1 MPTQLA
7 YGTRRSTCLRELDK
21 HMYDGEFVYFTGPS
35 SYYPEKI
42 IHASPPPYPS
52 KVSKLQEGISKLSL
66 TDKLTLHD
74 FAGVYGRSVRQNSV
88 REKTKEETCHLPYE
102 VSFRLQAEKSGTVV
116 HTQSIATDGGGG
128 IVEEGDDR
136 DDVLGVRQSLI
147 MPYNVLF
154 SKGDVVAVR
163 HARKREQWGF
173 FLALL
178 NKDLVVKQRS
188 SVDIVF
194 LDGAMDITWLEN
206 SSSDDIFF
214 FREGNNDTHNSPYT
228 VIDKVDV
235 GLGEDDQG
243 RFYIICQADVDRLE
257 RQLKGGPDSDVAS
270 ESSDD
275 EENGEPESFEPR
287 VSVTT
292 RSGRLTSRLRLC

>member
-1 MPTQLA
+1 
-7 YGTRRSTCLRELDK
+7 
-21 HMYDGEFVYFTGPS
+21 
-35 SYYPEKI
+35 
-42 IHASPPPYPS
+42 
-52 KVSKLQEGISKLSL
+52 
-66 TDKLTLHD
+66 
-74 FAGVYGRSVRQNSV
+74 
-88 REKTKEETCHLPYE
+88 
-102 VSFRLQAEKSGTVV
+102 
-116 HTQSIATDGGGG
+116 
-128 IVEEGDDR
+128 
-136 DDVLGVRQSLI
+136 

-188 SVDIVF
+188 SVDIIF

-214 FREGNNDTHNSPYT
+214 FREGNRDTHNSPYT

-257 RQLKGGPDSDVAS
+257 RQLKGGPNSDVAS

>member
-1 MPTQLA
+1 MTSDFHSPSNVA
-7 YGTRRSTCLRELDK
+7 GTAGKPGMKDGRRAHFADLLESAFGKLREL
-21 HMYDGEFVYFTGPS
+21 
-35 SYYPEKI
+35 
-42 IHASPPPYPS
+42 
-52 KVSKLQEGISKLSL
+52 
-66 TDKLTLHD
+66 
-74 FAGVYGRSVRQNSV
+74 
-88 REKTKEETCHLPYE
+88 
-102 VSFRLQAEKSGTVV
+102 
-116 HTQSIATDGGGG
+116 
-128 IVEEGDDR
+128 
-136 DDVLGVRQSLI
+136 
-147 MPYNVLF
+147 
-154 SKGDVVAVR
+154 
-163 HARKREQWGF
+163 WGF

-188 SVDIVF
+188 SADIVF

-206 SSSDDIFF
+206 STSDGIFF
-214 FREGNNDTHNSPYT
+214 FREGNRDTHNSPYT

-257 RQLKGGPDSDVAS
+257 RQLKGGPNSDVAS

>member
-1 MPTQLA
+1 MCSLVDARVITQDSEQDS
-7 YGTRRSTCLRELDK
+7 TRPRPDQGCSIQKCGHWELN
-21 HMYDGEFVYFTGPS
+21 VW
-35 SYYPEKI
+35 
-42 IHASPPPYPS
+42 
-52 KVSKLQEGISKLSL
+52 
-66 TDKLTLHD
+66 
-74 FAGVYGRSVRQNSV
+74 NSV

-147 MPYNVLF
+147 MSYNVLF

-214 FREGNNDTHNSPYT
+214 FREGNRDTHNSPYT

-287 VSVTT
+287 VS
-292 RSGRLTSRLRLC
+292 